1 MSSSDGGEKPSDLD
15 PREQDQ
21 QESNGYDKKPTTR
34 DEMSKMLSRDPSRQ
48 DIFHRDSSN
57 NDASFPPGFL
67 AAMKPDSEAEL
78 NPEKLRPQFKWK
90 THAGHDRALPGSD
103 DIWKESRLGL
113 PHEWPTVLQSYV
125 RTLTSFRYPA
135 AIYWGTDL
143 IMLHNRSWQ
152 EAGVKSEQG
161 QIQRDSL
168 NADASAAL
176 SATLHGGEPKQI
188 HSRLLLRTEAGDN
201 DDQYVVLIS
210 PLFGDGGVVGLLA
223 QLTPR
228 SVAPDGSKDQ
238 RNGHTSNVGDWQQ
251 SSSPSGGPSS
261 GDLDLSRL
269 GQIESRGP
277 LDEHPFFQRFADM
290 IPSGLAV
297 LDHRA
302 QAVFVNQ
309 NFWQLTTHEG
319 EDKSFMAWPQSI
331 HPDDYVRVMDAY
343 HQSFRSGK
351 QSRTEFRALG
361 AEHPWRLLL
370 LTPLGDENLE
380 YVSLQERGGFI
391 CSIVDISSEKG
402 AEISERH
409 AAKEAKERREQQERF
424 IDMISH
430 EIRNPLSAV
439 LHCSEDIDEAI
450 SDESNIDLAAIQE
463 SVETINL
470 CIQHQRN
477 IVDDVLSF
485 SKLDASMLTLS
496 PKPSQPRTDLANTL
510 KMFQP
515 EFRKQHIDFGFR
527 LDISYAD
534 IEIDWVLADLARM
547 GQVLVNL
554 ITNAIKFTASAKV
567 RNTKK
572 ITVSVGASRE
582 RPDSYP
588 PNVVF
593 FGTDSVAA
601 KMDNTNKPEWGEG
614 ETIYLLV
621 ACKDSGIGISEDGQ
635 KRLFERFRQAT
646 PKTDSKYG
654 GSGLGLNISRKLC
667 HLHGGE
673 IGVSSTEG
681 DGSTF
686 GFFFKIKRSGP
697 PGDDEGRAAEDAENK
712 EELRKFAEEQGAD
725 ASTNVDEAEL
735 PESVKNPPI
744 VEARDTPLF
753 SKSKPEHRGKQ
764 LERLVTQT
772 QTQTQKS
779 RSGREAE
786 PSAERDKT
794 SSQRPTTRTK
804 QESEEAGTKQQESS
818 DKADGSSSET
828 DSTKGHVLLVE
839 DNVINQRIVFRKLK
853 AKGYVVTTADNGQE
867 AVDAVRKHME
877 EPQQEH
883 NAFDIIL
890 MDQEMPILDGNA
902 ATKAIREIEEHS
914 SAGRVPI
921 LGVTANVRDT
931 QQNDMKSAGMDDVM
945 SKPYKIQDMVD
956 RIEKM
961 QRRQQTN
968 TGADE

>member
-1 MSSSDGGEKPSDLD
+1 MSSSNGSEEKQGRGGNSKHQPNDGEKSSELD
-15 PREQDQ
+15 VYEPDHQDA
-21 QESNGYDKKPTTR
+21 K
-34 DEMSKMLSRDPSRQ
+34 SRDGMSRRLARNRSSQ
-48 DIFHRDSSN
+48 QVFHRDSN
-57 NDASFPPGFL
+57 NNASFAPGFL
-67 AAMKPDSEAEL
+67 RAMKPDAD
-78 NPEKLRPQFKWK
+78 PEEESALEKPGAQPVKETK
-90 THAGHDRALPGSD
+90 TTYDQLLPGGD
-103 DIWKESRLGL
+103 DVWKQSPLGL
-113 PHEWPTVLQSYV
+113 PHEWPAILQSYV
-125 RTLTSFRYPA
+125 HTLASFRYPA
-135 AIYWGTDL
+135 AIFWDEDL

-152 EAGVKSEQG
+152 DAGVKSDQG
-161 QIQRDSL
+161 QIQRGSL
-168 NADASAAL
+168 NTDASAAL
-176 SATLHGGEPKQI
+176 SAALHGGEPKQI
-188 HSRLLLRTEAGDN
+188 HSTLLLGTDAGDQ
-201 DDQYVVLIS
+201 DDAYVVLVS
-210 PLFGDGGVVGLLA
+210 PLFGNGGVVGLLA

-228 SVAPDGSKDQ
+228 SVDTNDGKNERS
-238 RNGHTSNVGDWQQ
+238 GYTSHARSWHQ
-251 SSSPSGGPSS
+251 SSSRNGGKSS
-261 GDLDLSRL
+261 RDLNLSQL
-269 GQIESRGP
+269 GQMESRGP
-277 LDEHPFFQRFADM
+277 LDEHPFFHRFADM

-297 LDHRA
+297 LDHKA

-309 NFWQLTTHEG
+309 NFWQLTTHQG

-331 HPDDYVRVMDAY
+331 HPDDYDRVMDAY
-343 HQSFRSGK
+343 HRSFRSGE

-402 AEISERH
+402 AEISERR

-450 SDESNIDLAAIQE
+450 SDEDNVNLGAIKE

-515 EFRKQHIDFGFR
+515 EFRKQDIDFGFR
-527 LDISYAD
+527 LDNSYAD
-534 IEIDWVLADLARM
+534 IKIDWVLADLARM

-554 ITNAIKFTASAKV
+554 ITNAIKFTANAKS
-567 RNTKK
+567 RSKKK
-572 ITVSVGASRE
+572 ITVSVGASRD

-593 FGTDSVAA
+593 FGTDGVAA

-673 IGVSSTEG
+673 IGVSSAEG

-686 GFFFKIKRSGP
+686 GFFFKIKRSNP
-697 PGDDEGRAAEDAENK
+697 PGDNEGRAAEDAEN
-712 EELRKFAEEQGAD
+712 EEKLRKFAEEQGAS
-725 ASTNVDEAEL
+725 ASTTVKETEL
-735 PESVKNPPI
+735 PESVKNPP
-744 VEARDTPLF
+744 VVDTQDAPLF
-753 SKSKPEHRGKQ
+753 SKSRPDPQPKQKEDLVRQMKKANQSGTEPE
-764 LERLVTQT
+764 
-772 QTQTQKS
+772 
-779 RSGREAE
+779 RSTEYDE
-786 PSAERDKT
+786 T
-794 SSQRPTTRTK
+794 SSSQ
-804 QESEEAGTKQQESS
+804 SKQQESSGLSNGSS
-818 DKADGSSSET
+818 DKADG
-828 DSTKGHVLLVE
+828 TKGHVLLVE

-853 AKGYVVTTADNGQE
+853 SKGYEVTTADNGQE
-867 AVDAVRKHME
+867 AVDAMRKHMD

-883 NAFDIIL
+883 NMFDIIL
-890 MDQEMPILDGNA
+890 MDQEMPVLDGNA
-902 ATKAIREIEEHS
+902 ATKAIREIEEHN

-931 QQNDMKSAGMDDVM
+931 QQDDMKSAGMDDVI

-961 QRRQQTN
+961 QRRPQTN